1 LFIQATIA
9 LLACF
14 SAFIVPV
21 GILSMALLG
30 FTDTETAMDILKTW
44 LAYIGPFAGSVIGY
58 YFQGRLH
65 AADRSIV
72 DKENRHRSHQP
83 RSE

>member
-30 FTDTETAMDILKTW
+30 FTDTDTAMDILKTW

-58 YFQGRLH
+58 YFRGSLH
-65 AADRSIV
+65 AADRSKI
-72 DKENRHRSHQP
+72 DKNEHRSHQQKLD
-83 RSE
+83 